1 MFHMVSPEPV
11 DYLVIGHLT
20 IDLTPGGPALGGSAA
35 YAALVARAMGKRV
48 GIVTAWGNEIELSAL
63 QGIPVVA
70 AEAQFSSTFENIYT
84 ESGRV
89 QYIRHVAPRI
99 DFSLVPAAW
108 RQANI
113 IHLAPLAQEVDLLLP
128 ADFHPALLALTPQGW
143 LRAWDTDGRVHPC
156 AWSQAEEALSSAG
169 ATVLSVEDVGRD
181 EEQIEWMAQHS
192 RMLAV
197 TEGSGGARL
206 FWHGDSRRFRPPQ
219 VTEVDATGAGD
230 VFAAS
235 FFIRLMDT
243 HDPWEAA
250 RFAVRMAAVSVTR
263 PGLQGI
269 PTHDEIQQSLMEVLK

>member
-20 IDLTPGGPALGGSAA
+20 IDLTPAGPALGGSAA

-48 GIVTAWGNEIELSAL
+48 GIVTAWGNEIALSAL

-70 AEAQFSSTFENIYT
+70 AEAPFSSTFENIYT

-113 IHLAPLAQEVDLLLP
+113 IHLAPLAQEVDPLLP

-143 LRAWDTDGRVHPC
+143 LRAWDVDGRVHPC
-156 AWSQAEEALSSAG
+156 AWSQAEEALAGAG

-197 TEGSGGARL
+197 TEGPNGARL

-219 VTEVDATGAGD
+219 VTEVD
-230 VFAAS
+230 
-235 FFIRLMDT
+235 
-243 HDPWEAA
+243 
-250 RFAVRMAAVSVTR
+250 
-263 PGLQGI
+263 
-269 PTHDEIQQSLMEVLK
+269 